1 MRPSLGALLCALA
14 LSCPAAS
21 ASDGIALA
29 FRKRPGLPSIA
40 GLPTKGIDAEK
51 LNTLIFRMRADREG
65 TARLRW
71 ISSADP
77 RVDDAKS
84 LWFFFHKSDAPR
96 EYVFNVRSQNPL
108 WRGLVPGIMIW
119 PDDGPL
125 GVEVES
131 GRAVARG
138 LLSDIRSGWQEF
150 WGPNGRLV
158 VGSTINTIKSSNLFG
173 RPIFVY
179 LYGLIGLVIA
189 GSLAWS
195 SRAKSGAAPPPGRI
209 AVGTILFLWL
219 LLEVSSYH
227 NDWLQVVEDW
237 RFFGRSREETLIAA
251 NTPDFYP
258 FIEFCEKNI
267 PPGAG
272 FSMRIPAYNDIK
284 ARYYLYPRRVETD
297 AEYLVVY
304 QNVLEPPLAKRYVAF
319 KSFRGDAYIL
329 KRKPG

>member
-1 MRPSLGALLCALA
+1 MRPSLGAWICALA
-14 LSCPAAS
+14 LLGPAAS
-21 ASDGIALA
+21 AADEIALA

-40 GLPTKGIDAEK
+40 GLPARGIDTERFD
-51 LNTLIFRMRADREG
+51 TLIFRMRADREG
-65 TARLRW
+65 TSRLRW
-71 ISSADP
+71 VSSTDR

-84 LWFFFHKSDAPR
+84 LWFFFHKSAVPR

-108 WRGLVPGIMIW
+108 WRGLVPGILIQ

-125 GVEVES
+125 GIEVES
-131 GRAVARG
+131 GRAVAG
-138 LLSDIRSGWQEF
+138 DLLSDIRSGWQEF

-173 RPIFVY
+173 RPIFIY

-189 GSLAWS
+189 CSLGWA
-195 SRAKSGAAPPPGRI
+195 ACAEPGAAPSPGRT
-209 AVGTILFLWL
+209 AVRTILFFWL
-219 LLEVSSYH
+219 LLEFSSYH
-227 NDWLQVVEDW
+227 NDWLHIVEDW
-237 RFFGRSREETLIAA
+237 RFFGMSREETLIAA
-251 NTPDFYP
+251 NTPDFFP

-284 ARYYLYPRRVETD
+284 ARYYLYPRRVEAD

-304 QNVLEPPLAKRYVAF
+304 QDAPEPSLAKRYAAF

-329 KRKPG
+329 KRRPG